1 MSKLST
7 LRDEIDKIDS
17 SIVELLEKRAQ
28 LVLGVKAAKAE
39 SQIDIYSPQREQEI
53 RSRVQQLASDGDF
66 PKETLDS
73 IFSSIVGA
81 TRSLI
86 GRLLIAHSGPRWSR
100 AYQAA
105 FLQFGAD
112 VDFVSSQR
120 VEDVFQKCIS
130 GECNFGVVPLE
141 TSEGGLLNSTFLSF
155 LKIPEDTLH
164 IVAEIVLPES
174 FALLSYSKD
183 KQNAQATSLDT
194 IKTVYGASAAFL
206 ETESWF
212 SANLP
217 KVKREIVPNITEIKS
232 LTSSLSEVVFIGPS
246 ELASDMDVSV
256 IVPDLESQAKGKS
269 RFAVLSQK
277 KITKLTGVSKNLN
290 SSLLVSV
297 PEKSGALNEVLAIFA
312 DVKVNILKIES
323 KRLNEKVENFTQN
336 NQAIFYLEIEG
347 DFSDKQIRL
356 ALDKLKSIKA
366 NLKLLGSYP
375 AIKRKD
381 SE

>member
-7 LRDEIDKIDS
+7 LREEIDKIDS

-39 SQIDIYSPQREQEI
+39 SQTDIYSPQREQEI
-53 RSRVQQLASDGDF
+53 RSRVQKLASGGNF
-66 PKETLDS
+66 PKETLDA

-86 GRLLIAHSGPRWSR
+86 GRLSIAHSGPRWSR

-112 VDFVSSQR
+112 VDFESSQR
-120 VEDVFQKCIS
+120 VEDVFQKCLS

-155 LKIPEDTLH
+155 LKLQEDSLH

-183 KQNAQATSLDT
+183 GKNQSASLDT

-217 KVKREIVPNITEIKS
+217 NIKREIVSNITDIKN
-232 LTSSLSEVVFIGPS
+232 LTSSLGEVVFIGS
-246 ELASDMDVSV
+246 AELASDLDVSV
-256 IVPDLESQAKGKS
+256 IVPDLENAAKGKS

-277 KITKLTGVSKNLN
+277 KITKLTGVAKNLN
-290 SSLLVSV
+290 SALLVSV

-312 DVKVNILKIES
+312 DAKVNILKIES
-323 KRLNEKVENFTQN
+323 KRLQEKIENFAQN
-336 NQAIFYLEIEG
+336 EQAVFYLEIEG
-347 DFSDKQIRL
+347 DFSDKQIQV
-356 ALDKLKSIKA
+356 ALDKLKSINA

-375 AIKRKD
+375 ALESTD